1 MKPFFSYLR
10 YRAAALLSLGVFGA
24 VFALVY
30 FLYDLPWG
38 PAGYAAL
45 VGGTVLFLLALRD
58 FSSYRGR
65 CRALADELAS
75 LDAGAPALPAP
86 ANELEARYTEL
97 VEALDERRASL
108 AFQADR
114 RATEMQRYYTLWAHQ
129 IKTPLAAMGLT
140 LQDMDAPLSAQ
151 LRGELQRV
159 EQYVEMVLCYVRLD
173 ADSTDYLIRR
183 CDLDAILRREL
194 RAASALFIRGRIR
207 LEFEETHARVLTDER
222 WLGFVVGQILS
233 NALKYTPPGGRVRI
247 SLDANEVLEI
257 ADSGAGI
264 PPEDLPRVTER
275 GFTGQNGHAQGRGTG
290 LGLYLCRRVLER
302 LGHGL
307 EILSEPGE
315 GTRVRIDLRA
325 ENVRHE

>member
-1 MKPFFSYLR
+1 MIFSYLKS
-10 YRAAALLSLGVFGA
+10 RALGAAVLLLFSG
-24 VFALVY
+24 VFALVF
-30 FLYDLPWG
+30 FLCGLPLD
-38 PAGYAAL
+38 AVGYAAL
-45 VGGTVLFLLALRD
+45 ICASIGLCMICVDAALF
-58 FSSYRGR
+58 F
-65 CRALADELAS
+65 
-75 LDAGAPALPAP
+75 
-86 ANELEARYTEL
+86 
-97 VEALDERRASL
+97 
-108 AFQADR
+108 R
-114 RATEMQRYYTLWAHQ
+114 RATRLRRLLARPEEAADAMPAPRGEVERLYQALVRALWAQNLAAEAARREKFSEMCDDYTLWAHQ